1 VGAHL
6 APEEPEEDPLVLGVF
21 KPKDG
26 VREKLRETL
35 HNVLAVEMAE
45 RAKEVQF
52 EEAEGVTSVP
62 NAVTISKNTRVEE
75 NRQREPSRNFVS
87 RARKLPA
94 SNEVSQD
101 SNRYVTIQR
110 GGEPTE
116 PTFSEAD
123 TSNQSSEREED
134 ASFEDNSSSVFRPT
148 ISDNLIS
155 IDTTPTPFFPTFSPS
170 PTTTTTTPLPVIVLT
185 EEPRQRQQRPRK
197 LEIISLEAEDNALEQ
212 TEATVQ
218 LGSGRGRSRAQL
230 RPQTRLQS
238 RPAPVSRQRAPTPVQ
253 LGGRARAPIQ
263 ATSPRTTPTA
273 AQLFQTNFQDQP
285 PLTPAPVRQRVLSA
299 GDLAAA
305 LISSG
310 ARGRGGSSSS
320 SGSGGVAAGQPEYEY
335 EYYYEYL
342 DDDDSGHVEDYDL
355 VPLANKVRIMS
366 DGLPQCYDVGVF
378 PHPFS
383 CKKFVNCYRNPGTG
397 IVGSIYQCP
406 SYLAF
411 DPVGG
416 RCNWVNEIVCTSGQS
431 SSSPARQRL

>member
-1 VGAHL
+1 
-6 APEEPEEDPLVLGVF
+6 
-21 KPKDG
+21 
-26 VREKLRETL
+26 
-35 HNVLAVEMAE
+35 M
-45 RAKEVQF
+45 
-52 EEAEGVTSVP
+52 
-62 NAVTISKNTRVEE
+62 
-75 NRQREPSRNFVS
+75 
-87 RARKLPA
+87 
-94 SNEVSQD
+94 
-101 SNRYVTIQR
+101 
-110 GGEPTE
+110 
-116 PTFSEAD
+116 
-123 TSNQSSEREED
+123 
-134 ASFEDNSSSVFRPT
+134 
-148 ISDNLIS
+148 IS

-170 PTTTTTTPLPVIVLT
+170 PTTTTTTTQLPVIVLT

-355 VPLANKVRIMS
+355 VPLANKVTRPRCTAATHQASSKLHIYHVPNA
-366 DGLPQCYDVGVF
+366 LF
-378 PHPFS
+378 P
-383 CKKFVNCYRNPGTG
+383 
-397 IVGSIYQCP
+397 GSHN
-406 SYLAF
+406 
-411 DPVGG
+411 V
-416 RCNWVNEIVCTSGQS
+416 
-431 SSSPARQRL
+431 